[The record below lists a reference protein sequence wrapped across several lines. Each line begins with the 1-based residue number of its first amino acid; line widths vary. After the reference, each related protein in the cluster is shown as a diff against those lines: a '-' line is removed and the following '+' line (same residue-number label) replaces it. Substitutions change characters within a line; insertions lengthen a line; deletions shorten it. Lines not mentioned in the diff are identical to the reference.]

1 MILKIPKEARAVL
14 VAPENDFGVYNM
26 DCMNE
31 LLKPDIEIA
40 NHAGIGVYNAN
51 KEAMDR
57 IKALSDKDFEKEI
70 SQFPEDT
77 QMFMRLAREH
87 NNEA

>member
-1 MILKIPKEARAVL
+1 MNKLLGSKADCTYID
-14 VAPENDFGVYNM
+14 DFIG
-26 DCMNE
+26 DE
-31 LLKPDIEIA
+31 KPDINIV
-40 NHAGIGVYNAN
+40 NHGGTCVYNAN
-51 KEAMDR
+51 KEAMDK

-70 SQFPEDT
+70 SKFSEDT

>member
-1 MILKIPKEARAVL
+1 
-14 VAPENDFGVYNM
+14 M
-26 DCMNE
+26 DE
-31 LLKPDIEIA
+31 LIKPKPDIEIV
-40 NHAGIGVYNAN
+40 NHGGIGVYNAN

-70 SQFPEDT
+70 SKFPEDT

-87 NNEA
+87 NNGK

>member
-1 MILKIPKEARAVL
+1 MMDELIKPKA
-14 VAPENDFGVYNM
+14 
-26 DCMNE
+26 
-31 LLKPDIEIA
+31 DIEIV

-70 SQFPEDT
+70 SKFPEDT
-77 QMFMRLAREH
+77 QMFLRMAREH
-87 NNEA
+87 GID

>member
-1 MILKIPKEARAVL
+1 
-14 VAPENDFGVYNM
+14 M
-26 DCMNE
+26 DE
-31 LLKPDIEIA
+31 LIKTKPVI
-40 NHAGIGVYNAN
+40 GIVERGKVSVYNAN
-51 KEAMDR
+51 KEAMNR

>member
-1 MILKIPKEARAVL
+1 M
-14 VAPENDFGVYNM
+14 M
-26 DCMNE
+26 DE
-31 LLKPDIEIA
+31 LIKSKPDIEIV
-40 NHAGIGVYNAN
+40 NHDGIGVYNAN

-57 IKALSDKDFEKEI
+57 IKSLSDKDFEKEI

-87 NNEA
+87 NNGK